1 MSSLARKP
9 NPVSLLRS
17 AGTVQPG
24 SHARAA
30 ATTQGEEQLEALKIE
45 AGHESTLAGNSSW
58 NRLRRLRSR
67 APAAPGGAEHLAR
80 GRGTAPGDATETCA
94 WTRNYKGDLYSAVCF
109 SILITSGSIKDA
121 M

>member
-1 MSSLARKP
+1 MEKGNRIRSPCSGVQGPSSPEAMLVQLPPPREKNSWKLCSKGWKRRDPGLGAR
-9 NPVSLLRS
+9 
-17 AGTVQPG
+17 TEPG
-24 SHARAA
+24 
-30 ATTQGEEQLEALKIE
+30 
-45 AGHESTLAGNSSW
+45 

-109 SILITSGSIKDA
+109 SILITSGSIKSTS
-121 M
+121 